1 MADASETGSQH
12 MGILWMFNLDASPLV
27 SVAPRVATTFQ
38 QAGPEAASSLAQ
50 AMGLD
55 DPTPVLQRF
64 ASGRH
69 CYVGRVEDRL
79 ATYGWI
85 TFDEEGIGELG
96 LNIRL
101 QASEAYIWDC
111 ATLPAY
117 RGQRLYPA
125 LLAYMLSELQSEGLH
140 RIWIGTD
147 ADNLPSQS
155 GVALVGCQPVVDVVM
170 TRVLTLRRPWVRG
183 RPGVPE
189 QVVTDARSAL
199 LGNRAQAWLAA
210 PPLSRHE
217 QAGEGL

>member
-1 MADASETGSQH
+1 
-12 MGILWMFNLDASPLV
+12 MFNLDASPLV

-38 QAGPEAASSLAQ
+38 QAGPKAASSLAQ

-64 ASGRH
+64 ASGRR

-101 QASEAYIWDC
+101 QAGEAYIWDC

-117 RGQRLYPA
+117 RGKRLYPA
-125 LLAYMLSELQSEGLH
+125 RLANMVGELQIEGLR
-140 RIWIGTD
+140 RIWI
-147 ADNLPSQS
+147 ARAAN
-155 GVALVGCQPVVDVVM
+155 
-170 TRVLTLRRPWVRG
+170 TRP
-183 RPGVPE
+183 
-189 QVVTDARSAL
+189 
-199 LGNRAQAWLAA
+199 
-210 PPLSRHE
+210 
-217 QAGEGL
+217 